1 MGAQIS
7 FAFDGTQVA
16 ACEGDSIAAALAAQ
30 GIRQLGSRRNG
41 QARGQFCGMGICQD
55 CLVTVDGR
63 RSVRACM
70 ETVGDGMVVTT
81 QHDAATPVPLAPLDA
96 PDPLR
101 VNVDLAV
108 VGGGPAG
115 LEAAIAGAEGGLS
128 VLILDERSAPGGQY
142 FKPPSAGS
150 RRQPDDR
157 QHRQGE
163 ALRSRLAGSGARIA
177 PEANVWFARK
187 AADGFDL
194 RYFCK
199 TGETHVTCCAL
210 VLATGAH
217 ERPAVVPGGTLSG
230 VMTIGA
236 AQTLARRYG
245 VAPGGR
251 VLIAG
256 QGPLGLQLAVELL
269 VLGAQ
274 VVGVAERSQMATWP
288 MLRAALADPELVAKG
303 AGYLIRLARAGIP
316 VWRGAEVQAVT
327 AQEGCLLV
335 ALGPVEGD
343 GPARLVVADTL
354 CFSEGFVPQL
364 ELARLLGAPVETDA
378 RGLTRVR
385 RGAVGA
391 TEVAGL
397 WVVGDGGGRGGAQVA
412 GAQGRLAGLAVL
424 RHLGRSAPADPGAQR
439 RLDRATRFQRAL
451 WSAFDAP
458 PRRPA
463 ADDAILCRCETVT
476 VGTVRGAIAR
486 GATDPGSVKRS
497 TRCGMGRCQGRL
509 CSPGLAEVLA
519 EEGHAVTPEALFAPQ
534 LPARPVAA
542 HVLLREKP
550 EWGGHRLA
558 SPSARP
564 GASNHEPLP
573 VRAADVVVIGAGVT
587 GLSAALVAARAGASV
602 LCLDRGL
609 AAAEASGGNAG
620 SLHLQLLSWDFG
632 QKAVGRGSL
641 ALRTLPLQAESIALW
656 GSLQAQLGADFEMA
670 TTGGM
675 VLAENPDQIE
685 FLRAKAAGEAAVG
698 VETHIITQAEIA
710 AMEPA
715 LGGIFVAAAWCPGEG
730 KINPLAAN
738 NALLSAVR
746 AAGVQIVERCNVMA
760 IRADGAGYQIGTQ
773 RGTVKAGRI
782 VLAAGGWSAEL
793 GAMLSVPLPIRGT
806 PLQMVVTEPAPPLVS
821 CLVAHADR
829 HLTLK
834 QTATG
839 GILIGGAWPGA
850 VNAAGQPLVL
860 PESLEGNLW
869 VAARTLPAVAGLSVT
884 RSWAAMNIDVDGAPL
899 LSHLPGHPGVVVAAT
914 ANGYTLGPLIGRE
927 AALGVLAGR
936 MRQDLAIFGLDR
948 FQPAT
953 EGHMIS

>member
-1 MGAQIS
+1 VGAPIA
-7 FAFDGTQVA
+7 FVFDGTHVEA
-16 ACEGDSIAAALAAQ
+16 REGDSIAAALTAN

-41 QARGQFCGMGICQD
+41 LARGQFCGMGVCQE
-55 CLVTVDGR
+55 CVVTVDGR

-70 ETVGDGMVVTT
+70 ETVAVGMVVTA
-81 QHDAATPVPLAPLDA
+81 QHDAVTPIPAAPLTA
-96 PDPLR
+96 PPAEQLD
-101 VNVDLAV
+101 VDLAV

-115 LEAAIAGAEGGLS
+115 LEAAIVAAESGLS
-128 VLILDERSAPGGQY
+128 VLVLDERSAPGGQY

-150 RRQPDDR
+150 RRRRDDH
-157 QHRQGE
+157 QHHQGE
-163 ALRSRLAGSGARIA
+163 ELRTRLARSGARIA
-177 PEANVWFARK
+177 NETNVWFVRNSS
-187 AADGFDL
+187 DGFHL
-194 RYFCK
+194 RYFAK
-199 TGETHVTCCAL
+199 AQEARVTCRAL

-217 ERPAVVPGGTLSG
+217 ERPAVVPGGTLPG

-245 VAPGGR
+245 IAPGER
-251 VLIAG
+251 VLVAG

-269 VLGAQ
+269 ALGAR
-274 VVGVAERSQMATWP
+274 VVGVAERSQIAP
-288 MLRAALADPELVAKG
+288 GPLLRAAAADPALVVQG
-303 AGYLIRLARAGIP
+303 AGYLFRLARAGVA
-316 VWRGAEVQAVT
+316 VWRGTEVQAVT
-327 AQEGCLLV
+327 ARDGHLSV
-335 ALGPVEGD
+335 AFGPVAGGRRTRHVE
-343 GPARLVVADTL
+343 ADIL
-354 CFSEGFVPQL
+354 CLSEGFVPQL

-378 RGLTRVR
+378 HGLARVQRGTD
-385 RGAVGA
+385 GA

-397 WVVGDGGGRGGAQVA
+397 WVAGDGGGRGGAQIA
-412 GAQGRLAGLAVL
+412 AAQGRLAGLAVL
-424 RHLGRSAPADPGAQR
+424 RHLGRPASVDLGTQR
-439 RLDRATRFQRAL
+439 RLVRAERFQRAL
-451 WSAFDAP
+451 WTAFDAP

-463 ADDAILCRCETVT
+463 ASDAILCRCETVT
-476 VGTVRGAIAR
+476 VGTVRGVIAQ
-486 GATDPGSVKRS
+486 GATDPGSVKRA

-509 CSPGLAEVLA
+509 CSPGLAELLVA
-519 EEGHAVTPEALFAPQ
+519 AGHAVTPEAMFAPQ

-542 HVLLREKP
+542 HILLREKP
-550 EWGGHRLA
+550 EWGGHRIA

-564 GASNHEPLP
+564 QAANREPLP
-573 VRAADVVVIGAGVT
+573 VGDADVVVIGAGVT
-587 GLSAALVAARAGASV
+587 GLSAALEAARAGASV

-656 GSLQAQLGADFEMA
+656 ANLQAEMGANFEMA
-670 TTGGM
+670 ATGGM
-675 VLAENPDQIE
+675 VLAENPDQIA
-685 FLRAKAAGEAAVG
+685 FLRAKAAAEATVG
-698 VETHIITQAEIA
+698 VETHIIGQAEIA

-715 LGGIFVAAAWCPGEG
+715 LAGIFAAAAWCPGEG

-738 NALLSAVR
+738 CALMAAARS
-746 AAGVQIVERCNVMA
+746 AGVVVVERCSVAA
-760 IRADGAGYQIGTQ
+760 IRADGTGYRIETA
-773 RGTVKAGRI
+773 RGAVKAGRI

-806 PLQMVVTEPAPPLVS
+806 PLQMVVTEPGPPLVS

-834 QTATG
+834 QNATG

-850 VNAAGQPLVL
+850 VNAAGQPQVL

-869 VAARTLPAVAGLSVT
+869 VAARTLPAVAGLSVI
-884 RSWAAMNIDVDGAPL
+884 RSWAAMNIDIDGAPL
-899 LSHLPGHPGVVVAAT
+899 LSHLPGHPRVVVAAT

-936 MRQDLAIFGLDR
+936 MRQDLDIFGLDR

-953 EGHMIS
+953 EG